1 MFDMH
6 SALSSAQ
13 AVFRLSVAEDLRLET
28 NKRLQSLK
36 KTSADIPSMLGT
48 SASTSRFND
57 PEEAGGT
64 DESNA

>member
-1 MFDMH
+1 M
-6 SALSSAQ
+6 
-13 AVFRLSVAEDLRLET
+13 VNKDLRLET

-57 PEEAGGT
+57 PEEAGVT

>member
-36 KTSADIPSMLGT
+36 KKSADI
-48 SASTSRFND
+48 A
-57 PEEAGGT
+57 
-64 DESNA
+64 